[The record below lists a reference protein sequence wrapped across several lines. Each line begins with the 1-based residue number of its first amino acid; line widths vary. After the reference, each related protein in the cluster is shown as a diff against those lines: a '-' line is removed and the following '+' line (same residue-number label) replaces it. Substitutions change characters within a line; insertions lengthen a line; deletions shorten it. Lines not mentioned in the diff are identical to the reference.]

1 MSKKVR
7 DNKNRWRSKTIAF
20 RISPEE
26 NQLLETR
33 VRISGL
39 TKQDYIIHRCLEKD
53 IVVYGN
59 SRVHKA
65 LIEQM
70 KEILSELRRVPNAD
84 NLHPEFAEV
93 LEAIVITIYGLGQ
106 EGMTQLESIRQIS
119 VKNPLERK
127 EQHD

>member
-70 KEILSELRRVPNAD
+70 KEILSELRRVPHAD